1 MTEVVYE
8 EQHVRQIHRI
18 SEALD
23 AGTLARVRRMIATLS
38 GAEIAELLESLP
50 PVKRLAVWELVD
62 PEHDGEVLVEVNDE
76 VRGQLIRDM
85 DETELVNAIGSL
97 DVDDVADIL
106 EDLPDTVVR
115 EVLSAMDRQNR
126 EHLVQVLQYDEDS
139 AGGLMNPNVVTVRQD
154 VSLDV
159 VQRYLRARGE
169 LPELSDQLF
178 VVNRKG
184 KYLGTL
190 SLVDL
195 LTKDPEQTVADTIN
209 TEIHAI
215 PVTLSANAVAR
226 EFTHFDLI
234 SAPVVDAE
242 NNLLG
247 RITIDDVVD
256 VIRDEAEHSVL
267 AVAGLDEEDDMFAP
281 VIRTTLRRTVW
292 LGVNLLTAFLAAWV
306 IGNFE
311 ATLDKVVALAILMP
325 VVASMGGIAGTQT
338 LTLMIRG
345 MALGQIGP
353 ANAVYMLRKEL
364 LVSLLNGLIWSLVVG
379 LVAVLWFS
387 DLSLGLVIG
396 SAIAINL
403 ICAALAGVLVPMVL
417 KRLSIDPALA
427 GGVVL
432 TTVTD
437 VIGFLAFLGLGTL
450 LLLQ

>member
-1 MTEVVYE
+1 MTEVVFE
-8 EQHVRQIHRI
+8 EHHARQIHRI
-18 SEALD
+18 TEALD
-23 AGTLARVRRMIATLS
+23 TGTLARVRRMIATLS

-76 VRGQLIRDM
+76 VRVQLIRDM
-85 DETELVNAIGSL
+85 DETELVTAIGSL
-97 DVDDVADIL
+97 DIDDVADIL
-106 EDLPDTVVR
+106 EDVPDAVVR
-115 EVLSAMDRQNR
+115 EVLSSMDRQNR
-126 EHLVQVLQYDEDS
+126 DRLVQVLQYDEDS
-139 AGGLMNPNVVTVRQD
+139 AGGLMNPDLVTVRQD

-169 LPELSDQLF
+169 LPEMLDQLF
-178 VVNRKG
+178 VVNRNG

-195 LTKDPEQTVADTIN
+195 LTKDPEQSVADTIN
-209 TEIHAI
+209 LDIQAI

-256 VIRDEAEHSVL
+256 VIRDEAEHLVL
-267 AVAGLDEEDDMFAP
+267 AVAGLDEEEDMFAP
-281 VIRTTLRRTVW
+281 VIKTTLRRTIW

-345 MALGQIGP
+345 MALGQIGS
-353 ANAVYMLRKEL
+353 ANSVYMLRKEL
-364 LVSLLNGLIWSLVVG
+364 AVALLNGLIWSMVVG
-379 LVAVLWFS
+379 LVAVLWF
-387 DLSLGLVIG
+387 DDWSLGLVIG
-396 SAIAINL
+396 CAIAINL
-403 ICAALAGVLVPMVL
+403 ICGAFAGVVVPMVL

-450 LLLQ
+450 LLL

>member
-1 MTEVVYE
+1 MTDVIYE
-8 EQHVRQIHRI
+8 EQHARDIQRI

-23 AGTLARVRRMIATLS
+23 TGTLARVRRMIATLS
-38 GAEIAELLESLP
+38 GAEVAELLESLP

-62 PEHDGEVLVEVNDE
+62 PEIDGEVLVEVNDE
-76 VRGQLIRDM
+76 VRLQLIQDM
-85 DETELVNAIGSL
+85 DETELITAIGNL
-97 DVDDVADIL
+97 ELDDVADVL

-115 EVLSAMDRQNR
+115 EVLASMDRQNR
-126 EHLVQVLQYDEDS
+126 ERLVQVLQYDEDS
-139 AGGLMNPNVVTVRQD
+139 AGGLMDPQVVTVRSD

-169 LPELSDQLF
+169 LPAMSDQLF
-178 VVNRKG
+178 VVNRTG
-184 KYLGTL
+184 KYLGSL

-195 LTKDPEQTVADTIN
+195 LTKAQEQTVADTIN
-209 TEIHAI
+209 NDINAI
-215 PVTLSANAVAR
+215 PVNMPANAVAR
-226 EFTHFDLI
+226 EFTHFDWI
-234 SAPVVDAE
+234 SAPVVDTE

-247 RITIDDVVD
+247 RITVDDVVD

-281 VIRTTLRRTVW
+281 VFRSTMRRTVW

-306 IGNFE
+306 IGLFA
-311 ATLDKVVALAILMP
+311 ATLEQIVALAVLMP

-338 LTLMIRG
+338 LTLMVRG
-345 MALGQIGP
+345 MAMGQIGLG
-353 ANAVYMLRKEL
+353 NTFDMLRKEL
-364 LVSLLNGLIWSLVVG
+364 AVGLLNGLIWSIVVG
-379 LVAVLWFS
+379 LVAMLWFR
-387 DLSLGLVIG
+387 DLSLGIVIAC
-396 SAIAINL
+396 AIAINL
-403 ICAALAGVLVPMVL
+403 VCAALAGVAVPIVL

-437 VIGFLAFLGLGTL
+437 VIGFLAFLGLGTV

>member
-1 MTEVVYE
+1 MNEVVFE
-8 EQHVRQIHRI
+8 EQHARQIHRI

-50 PVKRLAVWELVD
+50 PVKRQAVWELVN
-62 PEHDGEVLVEVNDE
+62 PELDGEVLVEVNDE
-76 VRGQLIRDM
+76 VRAHLIRDM
-85 DETELVNAIGSL
+85 DDTELVTAIGTL
-97 DVDDVADIL
+97 DIDDVADIL
-106 EDLPDTVVR
+106 EDVPDAVVR
-115 EVLSAMDRQNR
+115 EVLSSMDRQNR
-126 EHLVQVLQYDEDS
+126 DRLVQVLQYDEDS
-139 AGGLMNPNVVTVRQD
+139 AGGLMNPNVVTVRPD

-169 LPELSDQLF
+169 LPEMSDQLF
-178 VVNRKG
+178 VVNRNG
-184 KYLGTL
+184 KYLGSL
-190 SLVDL
+190 SLADL
-195 LTKDPEQTVADTIN
+195 LTKDTEQSVADTIN
-209 TEIHAI
+209 QEINAI
-215 PVTLSANAVAR
+215 PVTMSANAVAR
-226 EFTHFDLI
+226 EFTHFDWI

-281 VIRTTLRRTVW
+281 VFRTTIRRTVW
-292 LGVNLLTAFLAAWV
+292 LGVNLLTAFLAAVV
-306 IGNFE
+306 IGSFE
-311 ATLDKVVALAILMP
+311 ATLEKVVALAILMP

-345 MALGQIGP
+345 MALGQIGSG
-353 ANAVYMLRKEL
+353 NAYYMMRKEL
-364 LVSLLNGLIWSLVVG
+364 LVGSLNGLIWSLVVG
-379 LVAVLWFS
+379 LVAMLWFR
-387 DLSLGLVIG
+387 DLTLGVVIAC
-396 SAIAINL
+396 AIAINL
-403 ICAALAGVLVPMVL
+403 VCAALAGVVVPMVL

-450 LLLQ
+450 LLV